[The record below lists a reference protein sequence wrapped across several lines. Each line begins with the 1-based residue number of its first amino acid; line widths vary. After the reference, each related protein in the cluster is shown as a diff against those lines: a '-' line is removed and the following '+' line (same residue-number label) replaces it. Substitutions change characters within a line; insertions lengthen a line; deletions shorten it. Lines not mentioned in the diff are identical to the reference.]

1 MADPTSCF
9 PACEPN
15 IATDIPGAILE
26 IVPTCPDCPP
36 PTNTVSGVDC
46 DGVVVSVTGAG
57 VVQTV
62 PNPNTVQL
70 VKICAP
76 DAEYDHVWLCDPTTG
91 DRINVVTTYSLTG
104 IPSSVAYTV
113 TGGTWSGSIASL
125 VVCPDSD
132 VESDFVLM
140 CDGGTTFL
148 RWVIKKDGVPTGVV
162 FDTDLSSAPYTV
174 VSAPTVGE
182 CALSK
187 LRIYLE
193 RNVGVVSI
201 SDIVAATGSDKIL
214 SVTVKQI
221 AATGSVTAD
230 SGSGVPLS
238 VGETWSWSAVS
249 NGNTDTFYGSVLTMD
264 SGGGEQR
271 ITATYI

>member
-1 MADPTSCF
+1 MTLTCREITA
-9 PACEPN
+9 
-15 IATDIPGAILE
+15 IAGCANAPGQPGIP
-26 IVPTCPDCPP
+26 
-36 PTNTVSGVDC
+36 
-46 DGVVVSVTGAG
+46 VTIHYEYRDNGAG
-57 VVQTV
+57 VTAQPAVRYTDAAGAIFTPPVGYTV
-62 PNPNTVQL
+62 SAGACRVE
-70 VKICAP
+70 A
-76 DAEYDHVWLCDPTTG
+76 AEFDHTILCDP
-91 DRINVVTTYSLTG
+91 
-104 IPSSVAYTV
+104 A
-113 TGGTWSGSIASL
+113 TGGKVVLVIAYDAGTGVPHVNAYDQAGLPWVGATSTL
-125 VVCPDSD
+125 VACETDL
-132 VESDFVLM
+132 ESDFVLM

-174 VSAPTVGE
+174 AGAPTVGE

-214 SVTVKQI
+214 SVAVKQI

-249 NGNTDTFYGSVLTMD
+249 NGNTDTLYSSALTMD